1 MRTIAFALAAVTL
14 TLTAAHPESSRQTKQ
29 ACVRELIDV
38 LGLKARDPEIERW
51 HLKRQCNPANFVT
64 DPNKYGWARYKDSE
78 CKPERVKGQGAKQ
91 LRDALCWIE

>member
-38 LGLKARDPEIERW
+38 LGLKARDQIE
-51 HLKRQCNPANFVT
+51 RQCNPANFVT